1 MARDA
6 KMGNT
11 SPPLQDRQIK
21 LEFKKIMMSQMAILN
36 QRKDCPKLHSQ
47 LLENLML
54 KKTGGKKCLPC

>member
-21 LEFKKIMMSQMAILN
+21 LKLKKIMMSQMAILN